1 MTDVLVVG
9 GGIIGCSVALE
20 LAERG
25 AYVTVLE
32 ANEPGTGA
40 TGASAGMI
48 APQYETT
55 DPGPLFRFGAE
66 SRRAWPAFGRRLEEL
81 SGWAVDFRQDG
92 MLVAN
97 HTEEEDAGARRAAGW
112 QRDQGHAAEVLDLT
126 DARRIHG
133 GVSGDPVSWL
143 WLPDEAQVNAQLLA
157 SGLASAVAGTA
168 AELRVGHRVA
178 GITRRDGRLRGIRT
192 RDGGEADADVVVLA
206 AGAWSSRLD
215 GLPRTLAVR
224 PVRGQILRLRP
235 ASAVPWPLVAD
246 HQGHYVVPRRND
258 AVLAGSTMEEASFDD
273 SVTEQGREEIAER
286 ACSLVPG
293 LAEAEIVESWAG
305 LRPISA
311 DGLPV
316 LGPDPD
322 LDGLFYAT
330 GHGRNGI
337 LLAPLTARVVA
348 DLVVEGRSPVAW
360 RPFSARR
367 LPGGDPDR
375 SDGDGA

>member
-9 GGIIGCSVALE
+9 GGIVGCSIAIE
-20 LAERG
+20 LADRG
-25 AYVTVLE
+25 ASVTVLE
-32 ANEPGTGA
+32 AHEPGTGA

-55 DPGPLFRFGAE
+55 DPGPLFQFGME

-81 SGWAVDFRQDG
+81 SGWALDLRQDG

-97 HTEEEDAGARRAAGW
+97 RTEEEDAGARRAARW
-112 QRDQGHAAEVLDLT
+112 HREEGHRAEVLDPR
-126 DARRIHG
+126 DASAIHG
-133 GVSGDPVSWL
+133 ALSGSPVSWL

-157 SGLASAVAGTA
+157 SGLASAVASTA
-168 AELRVGHRVA
+168 AELRLGHRVA
-178 GITRRDGRLRGIRT
+178 GIRRRAGRLRGVRT
-192 RDGGEADADVVVLA
+192 CDGGEVDADVVVLA
-206 AGAWSSRLD
+206 TGAWSSRLA
-215 GLPRTLAVR
+215 GLPRTLTVR
-224 PVRGQILRLRP
+224 PVRGQMLRLRP
-235 ASAVPWPLVAD
+235 ASPVPWPLVAD

-273 SVTEQGREEIAER
+273 SVTDQGREEIAER
-286 ACSLVPG
+286 ACSLIPG
-293 LAEAEIVESWAG
+293 LAEAEIVERWAG

-337 LLAPLTARVVA
+337 LLAPLTARVLA
-348 DLVVEGRSPVAW
+348 DLVVEGRSRVAW

-367 LPGGDPDR
+367 LPRGEPDP
-375 SDGDGA
+375 SEGT